1 MEEVSR
7 RIVPINDVGDD
18 RASSYYLAS
27 SCTAAGGIDIVMSDG
42 TVTWQGNLEE
52 KDFTLPRGTAR
63 ADFRA
68 RLLQGLSDGPCNA
81 LQIIS
86 RSNEAIEVRWSSKVD
101 DEAGFAYSLQQVI
114 RLVSPRRDNGQDLQR
129 ILGELIEEHN
139 ELLRTAECERDEFV
153 KLQEEM
159 RSFDELSAR
168 VMDAKSEH
176 SCKERKERFLVI
188 LNRKKLIVWCIAP
201 DNPNVSNWSCACRC
215 RGITGTRRPPRNAL

>member
-68 RLLQGLSDGPCNA
+68 RLLQGLSDG
-81 LQIIS
+81 
-86 RSNEAIEVRWSSKVD
+86 
-101 DEAGFAYSLQQVI
+101 QQ
-114 RLVSPRRDNGQDLQR
+114 RPRRA
-129 ILGELIEEHN
+129 
-139 ELLRTAECERDEFV
+139 TARRAARLWVRRGRDEPTAPRIGMSASSASDAPETLCMVLYQPWAPLFV
-153 KLQEEM
+153 L
-159 RSFDELSAR
+159 AR
-168 VMDAKSEH
+168 TD
-176 SCKERKERFLVI
+176 
-188 LNRKKLIVWCIAP
+188 
-201 DNPNVSNWSCACRC
+201 
-215 RGITGTRRPPRNAL
+215 GQ